1 MEYKKLF
8 CPGHEVNGRDD
19 LVEKFN
25 SYVDEFIEKNKDNG
39 KNISHFTM
47 IAAFE
52 IQFIILFQ
60 ISIT

>member
-39 KNISHFTM
+39 EKISHFTM
-47 IAAFE
+47 IVPFE
-52 IQFIILFQ
+52 IQFMIFLNI
-60 ISIT
+60 